1 MGSNLERGPLSHA
14 FNVCLLTCNAVGIAI
29 YLVLASRAWAIPEER
44 ALGLNSTTGEP
55 FIWAL
60 SVFPIYA
67 VFFLVNC
74 IWGMLLLRR
83 HDWRSGRFWIG
94 TFGLWVGA
102 VVIDFAH
109 H

>member
-1 MGSNLERGPLSHA
+1 MNPGLNRSPLPQMFNLGLL
-14 FNVCLLTCNAVGIAI
+14 VCNGLGIAV

-55 FIWAL
+55 FVWAI

-67 VFFLVNC
+67 VFLLLNC
-74 IWGMLLLRR
+74 VWGIRLLRR
-83 HDWRSGRFWIG
+83 HDWRSGRFWIA

>member
-1 MGSNLERGPLSHA
+1 MGSSLERGTLSQA
-14 FNVCLLTCNAVGIAI
+14 FNLSLLTCNGVGTAT

-55 FIWAL
+55 FVWAT

-67 VFFLVNC
+67 VFSLLNC
-74 IWGMLLLRR
+74 IWGVLLLKR
-83 HDWRSGRFWIG
+83 HDWRSGRFWIV
-94 TFGLWVGA
+94 TFGLWLGA

>member
-1 MGSNLERGPLSHA
+1 MEASLGRRPLSQT
-14 FNVCLLTCNAVGIAI
+14 FNLSLLACNVTGIAA

-44 ALGLNSTTGEP
+44 ALGMNSTTGEP
-55 FIWAL
+55 FVWAM

-67 VFFLVNC
+67 VFLLLNC
-74 IWGMLLLRR
+74 IWGVRLLRR
-83 HDWRSGRFWIG
+83 HDWRSGRFWVV
-94 TFGLWVGA
+94 TCGLWLGA